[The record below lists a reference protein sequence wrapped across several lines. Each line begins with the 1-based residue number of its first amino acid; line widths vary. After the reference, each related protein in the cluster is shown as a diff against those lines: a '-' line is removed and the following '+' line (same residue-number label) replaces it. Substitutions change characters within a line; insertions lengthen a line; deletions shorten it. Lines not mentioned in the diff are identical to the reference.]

1 MITLAASLLLAAAI
15 PAADFSADCLTELGY
30 DDIPKNG
37 AHLFLYRRCLNT
49 KKKQMAADKEV
60 EADLQRHD
68 QNFWLRKDA
77 ADKRKEASLKQIA
90 NALKSSQ
97 QRRALSIPSPA
108 SRRTLIQSAARSR
121 NRAIRQQ
128 ERTGN

>member
-1 MITLAASLLLAAAI
+1 
-15 PAADFSADCLTELGY
+15 
-30 DDIPKNG
+30 
-37 AHLFLYRRCLNT
+37 
-49 KKKQMAADKEV
+49 MAADKEV

-128 ERTGN
+128 ERIGN